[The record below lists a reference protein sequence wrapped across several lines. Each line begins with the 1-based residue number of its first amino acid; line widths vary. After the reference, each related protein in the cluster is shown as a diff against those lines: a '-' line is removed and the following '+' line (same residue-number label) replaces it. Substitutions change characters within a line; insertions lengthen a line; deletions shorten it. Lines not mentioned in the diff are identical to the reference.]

1 MVVYCG
7 DLTTLRSSRSPNKL
21 EPMKKVEL
29 TAQTLSA
36 SHLPL
41 LGSHRDFW
49 DEGLQGRR
57 AAERVSCQ
65 EQARVL
71 GASHDAWQQG
81 TDLLHPPSHYKR
93 HLLAPAR
100 HWTTPAGA
108 GPGKAAA
115 AALAGAELVHRHCS
129 SGAEGLGEGGEG
141 RGHASECT
149 VHKKCPAPGCTP
161 QNWLELRSAACNG
174 QPAQAL

>member
-1 MVVYCG
+1 MK
-7 DLTTLRSSRSPNKL
+7 PNTS
-21 EPMKKVEL
+21 EVMRKVDE
-29 TAQTLSA
+29 TAQTLSK
-36 SHLPL
+36 SHLPVSGL
-41 LGSHRDFW
+41 HRDLAAL
-49 DEGLQGRR
+49 GLWGGR

-100 HWTTPAGA
+100 HRTTPAGA
-108 GPGKAAA
+108 GLGKAAA
-115 AALAGAELVHRHCS
+115 AALAGAELVHGHCS

-149 VHKKCPAPGCTP
+149 VHNKSPSPGSTP
-161 QNWLELRSAACNG
+161 QKTGLNCAVLRAMGSLRRPSET
-174 QPAQAL
+174 QHSHRW